1 METIIVV
8 EVYAI
13 VVLAFAA
20 AAWKLLGKLFRA

>member
-13 VVLAFAA
+13 IVLALAA
-20 AAWKLLGKLFRA
+20 AAWKLFSKLFRA